1 MFAAR
6 RTLCFA
12 RPAVAP
18 VSAAIVAMKSST
30 RVSRTSAVRI
40 SLARRSPGP
49 NADKSGGRR
58 LQDAHAATNPQN
70 LGHLFGEVGI
80 APFQII
86 SHFVRLYFFLIQ
98 NLANRAC
105 ARLTRH
111 ACLPPIRARALTSQ
125 KPGRPQFVG
134 VTEVLRPAARQR
146 HEPSLGLERDPRF
159 PARTRTIFER
169 SHRTF
174 HDGPLD
180 AASDRLV
187 VQRQRPA
194 DREK

>member
-1 MFAAR
+1 
-6 RTLCFA
+6 LCFA

-58 LQDAHAATNPQN
+58 LQDLHAAINPQN

-98 NLANRAC
+98 NLANRALRQIDE
-105 ARLTRH
+105 ARMSFRRSVL
-111 ACLPPIRARALTSQ
+111 ARMTSQ

-134 VTEVLRPAARQR
+134 VTEVLRPAAPQR

-159 PARTRTIFER
+159 QARTRTIFQR

-187 VQRQRPA
+187 VQPQRPA